1 MIRENLMM
9 KLHEKN
15 LKKLWILNALLLAL
29 SVVITINLL
38 ATGGRAPA
46 KPSESAPQQ
55 TQAADSQG

>member
-1 MIRENLMM
+1 MM